1 MEALKFC
8 ILGKRKS
15 DEANDQNGDSPND
28 RDGDSV
34 AVPLLRFEE
43 SIETWVRGIGF
54 MSPAV
59 CILIEVWAIGAI
71 MVDIGADRYFTAIIT
86 EDVEPSNLPTLVFVL
101 AALLSAA
108 TGTSWGT
115 MSIMFPLVSPA
126 AWTLCEPLDNGVQLY
141 TATMSQIL
149 SGSIFGDHSSPLSDT
164 TLLSSVASG
173 CDLFRHVVTQVGFYK
188 CF

>member
-1 MEALKFC
+1 MPLMEF
-8 ILGKRKS
+8 
-15 DEANDQNGDSPND
+15 E
-28 RDGDSV
+28 DSV
-34 AVPLLRFEE
+34 
-43 SIETWVRGIGF
+43 STWIHGIAF

-59 CILIEVWAIGAI
+59 CILILVWAIGAI

-86 EDVEPSNLPTLVFVL
+86 EDVAPSNLPTLVFVL

-126 AWTLCEPLDNGVQLY
+126 AWALCEPLDDGVALY

-164 TLLSSVASG
+164 MLLSSVASG
-173 CDLFRHVVTQVGFYK
+173 CDLFRHVVTQVHGDSLHVFY
-188 CF
+188 

>member
-1 MEALKFC
+1 MGF
-8 ILGKRKS
+8 
-15 DEANDQNGDSPND
+15 DE
-28 RDGDSV
+28 SV
-34 AVPLLRFEE
+34 SVW
-43 SIETWVRGIGF
+43 IGGVGF

-59 CILIEVWAIGAI
+59 CILILVWAIGAI
-71 MVDIGADRYFTAIIT
+71 MVDIGADRYFTAVIT
-86 EDVEPSNLPTLVFVL
+86 EDVAPTNLPTITFIM

-126 AWTLCEPLDNGVQLY
+126 AWALCEGRDDGGALY

-173 CDLFRHVVTQVGFYK
+173 CDLFRHVVTQVIR
-188 CF
+188 